1 MGDSIEKRYIHED
14 EYEVCPNKKKK
25 KVYIY
30 ISPQETS
37 SNGLKKLSKVTISVA
52 WKGPLFKSFLQEQG

>member
-14 EYEVCPNKKKK
+14 EYEVCPNKKN
-25 KVYIY
+25 IY

>member
-1 MGDSIEKRYIHED
+1 MRYAQIR
-14 EYEVCPNKKKK
+14 KKKK
-25 KVYIY
+25 EY

-37 SNGLKKLSKVTISVA
+37 SNGFKKLSKVTISVA